1 MAVPKGKR
9 KPLPSNLETADYANN
24 FLTIINH
31 LINSK
36 VLNKPLKTPT
46 TPEEANRLHRIELER
61 EKVYENYKSIK
72 YLTLECYSNI
82 MYANAI
88 QDCNANN
95 SKRRYTLQET
105 AYREAIT
112 IKALLN
118 HSSNCYHLSKK
129 KYKALNDAVEPLIH
143 SLKGW
148 MDWELTKCKSF
159 YDEGKFSKSLSFLKE
174 ID

>member
-1 MAVPKGKR
+1 MSVPVGKR
-9 KPLPSNLETADYANN
+9 KPLPTNLQTAEYAND

-31 LINSK
+31 LLNSK
-36 VLNKPLKTPT
+36 ALSKPLKEPT
-46 TPEEANRLHRIELER
+46 TPEEANRLHRIQLER
-61 EKVYENYKSIK
+61 ERVYENYKRIK
-72 YLTLECYSNI
+72 YLTLECYSYI
-82 MYANAI
+82 MYSNAI
-88 QDCNANN
+88 QDVNANN
-95 SKRRYTLQET
+95 SKKRYQLQEQ

-129 KYKALNDAVEPLIH
+129 KYKALNDAIEPLIH

-148 MDWELTKCKSF
+148 MDWELDKCYNF
-159 YDEGKFSKSLSFLKE
+159 YKEGKFSKSLSFLKE

>member
-1 MAVPKGKR
+1 MSVPVGKR
-9 KPLPSNLETADYANN
+9 KPLPTNLQTADYANN

-36 VLNKPLKTPT
+36 ALNKPLKTPT
-46 TPEEANRLHRIELER
+46 TPEEMTRLHKIELER
-61 EKVYENYKSIK
+61 ERVLENYKSIK

-88 QDCNANN
+88 QDVNANN
-95 SKRRYTLQET
+95 SKKRYKLQET

-118 HSSNCYHLSKK
+118 HCSNCYHLSKK
-129 KYKALNDAVEPLIH
+129 KYKALNDGVEPLIH

-148 MDWELTKCKSF
+148 MDWELDKCKSL
-159 YDEGKFSKSLSFLKE
+159 YEEGKFSKSLSFLKE